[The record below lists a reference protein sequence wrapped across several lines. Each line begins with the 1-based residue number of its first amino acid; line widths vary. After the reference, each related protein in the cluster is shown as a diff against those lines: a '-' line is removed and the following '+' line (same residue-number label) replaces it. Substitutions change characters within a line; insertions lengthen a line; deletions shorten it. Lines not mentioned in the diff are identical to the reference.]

1 MEAILSKRRQSQGE
15 VDLSKTVLKAPMDR
29 DKLVSCL
36 RSALDIMFPASERY
50 ASRSNGKSSTP
61 SRIRYNDLSDSLKMF
76 DQFLSGKENDTATIS
91 IDENLMTDFLAFL
104 DVQKAHWGTK
114 PREIICCRVRTLI
127 NALPSKL
134 RNRIILSPA
143 DYKRATRFHCFSQ
156 LTQDAIR
163 QFLVDG
169 RSTKRNGHNNS
180 ERPSLTGRLLSP
192 SYRKSVVEHLQLFL
206 KTIGKMNVA
215 DVVASDADMYLD
227 AYTAR
232 DLRQVAINN
241 LADLNSFFA
250 NIWARGIIDKLPFNT
265 VFAKKTNVDDDFIPP
280 QGLAVL
286 QDLSKVDLKD
296 FVEVRNRLLAF
307 CLCYDFAL
315 RIGEV
320 ALLNVEDI
328 SIDEFVELHL
338 RSNIQKGND
347 KPEKT
352 SYSFFPESKILMT
365 AYLKLREQKHPDT
378 NALIVSEKGE
388 RMLVNGCR
396 DAIQDLCAQLGVKT
410 FKNNLPAPHRFRH
423 SLGSCNVEPL
433 GLNLDIYE
441 IMRRLRHTSVELTT
455 KTYITNNPLLEKA
468 KHVAHVKA
476 HRASTIQQNRINN
489 RHVEPQSNE
498 MNLPRPSPAL
508 GLAQVSMPFTP
519 SSQDFSV
526 PENDALKMLASFEIT
541 RQGLR
546 KYAEGQGMGEGT
558 DEAFYYS
565 RQFIEDLSYNYMT
578 KQETMATVGLRKS
591 GLQYWMSSKGIQAVV
606 IGKTS
611 LIRKDDVLARNKEE
625 NLKKAG

>member
-1 MEAILSKRRQSQGE
+1 
-15 VDLSKTVLKAPMDR
+15 MDR

-50 ASRSNGKSSTP
+50 ASTSNGKRSNP

-76 DQFLSGKENDTATIS
+76 DLFLSGKGKDTATIS
-91 IDENLMTDFLAFL
+91 IDENLMADFLKFL
-104 DVQKAHWGTK
+104 EVEKAHWGTK
-114 PREIICCRVRTLI
+114 PRETICCRVRTLI
-127 NALPSKL
+127 NALPIKL
-134 RNRIILSPA
+134 RHRIILSPA
-143 DYKRATRFHCFSQ
+143 DFKRATKFDCF
-156 LTQDAIR
+156 TQETQEAIR
-163 QFLVDG
+163 QFLADG
-169 RSTKRNGHNNS
+169 RSTQRNGHNNS

-192 SYRKSVVEHLQLFL
+192 AYRKSVVEHLQLFL

-215 DVVASDADMYLD
+215 DVVASDADTYLD

-232 DLRQVAINN
+232 DMRQVAINN
-241 LADLNSFFA
+241 LADLHSFFS
-250 NIWARGIIDKLPFNT
+250 NIWARGIIEKLPFNT
-265 VFAKKTNVDDDFIPP
+265 VFAKKTNVDDDFVPP
-280 QGLAVL
+280 NGLAVL

-328 SIDEFVELHL
+328 SIDEFVELNI
-338 RSNIQKGND
+338 RSKIQKGND

-352 SYSFFPESKILMT
+352 SYGFFPESKILMT

-378 NALIVSEKGE
+378 NALIITEKGE

-396 DAIQDLCAQLGVKT
+396 DAIQDLCNQLRVKT
-410 FKNNLPAPHRFRH
+410 YKGSLPAPHRLRH
-423 SLGSCNVEPL
+423 SFGTCNVEPI

-441 IMRRLRHTSVELTT
+441 VMRRLRHTSVELTT

-476 HRASTIQQNRINN
+476 HRASTIQLNRINN
-489 RHVEPQSNE
+489 RHVQPQSNE
-498 MNLPRPSPAL
+498 MAHPCPS
-508 GLAQVSMPFTP
+508 GLVQPSTPFTP

-526 PENDALKMLASFEIT
+526 PENDALRILASFEIT

-565 RQFIEDLSYNYMT
+565 RQFVDDLSYNYMT

-591 GLQYWMSSKGIQAVV
+591 GLHYWMSSKGIQAVV